1 MLMQSSKRWNM
12 LSSAPERLLRD
23 TPEHPLLV
31 QVLYHRGLTSARAI
45 AAFLAG
51 EHAVRENP
59 YRLRDMAVAVTRI
72 LHAIE
77 LGETICVYGDFDAD
91 GVTATAL
98 LVNALQ
104 IAGARVGSYI
114 PDRVDEGYG
123 LNIEA
128 IERIADQAK
137 LIITVDCGMRSVVE
151 VQRARALGLDVI
163 ITDHHSLGSEMPP
176 ALALINPRRPDCPS
190 KFERLAGVGVA
201 YRLAQ
206 AVLRAAARQRGA
218 RLSTEQVAEVE
229 GTLLDFVALGTVAD
243 MMPLMADNRSLVTRG
258 LARINDSPRTGIAAL
273 MAQADVRP
281 GTVDA
286 TAISFRL
293 APRINAAGRLAHARQ
308 AYKLLRTNDA
318 VEAYTLA
325 GELEALNQRR
335 QNLTVAAQAEA
346 EAQVAE
352 QVAGAAPLLFIH
364 SSSFLP
370 GIVGLVAGRLTER
383 FYRPAVVIE
392 RGEQESRGSARS
404 IREFDINRALDEMS
418 SLFVRHGGHNRAA
431 GFTVRT
437 DLLPVVADALQTIAA
452 RELAQHS
459 DLRPTL
465 DIDATVE
472 LDQLTWGLL
481 EQFARL
487 EPTGQDNPPP
497 LLALRG
503 VRLREAKTVADG
515 KHLKLVVDSHAG
527 SPVLDAIA
535 FHQGERRSAMSNE
548 MRLDLVFNLEAND
561 WQGRRM
567 LQLNVQDLRSTGS
580 DR

>member
-1 MLMQSSKRWNM
+1 MQSSKHWNM
-12 LSSAPERLLRD
+12 LPSAPERLLRD

-72 LHAIE
+72 LRAIE

-128 IERIADQAK
+128 IERIAGQAK
-137 LIITVDCGMRSVVE
+137 LIITVDCGMRSVAE

-190 KFERLAGVGVA
+190 RFERLAGVGVA

-206 AVLRAAARQRGA
+206 AVLRAAVRQRGA
-218 RLSTEQVAEVE
+218 RLSADQVAEVE
-229 GTLLDFVALGTVAD
+229 RTLLDFVALGTVAD

-258 LARINDSPRTGIAAL
+258 LAQINDSPRTGIAAL

-335 QNLTVAAQAEA
+335 QNLTAAAQAEA

-364 SSSFLP
+364 SSRFLP

-392 RGEQESRGSARS
+392 RGELESRGSARS
-404 IREFDINRALDEMS
+404 IREFDINRALDEVS

-437 DLLPVVADALQTIAA
+437 ELLPVVADALQTIAT

-465 DIDATVE
+465 DIDATVD

-535 FHQGERRSAMSNE
+535 FHQGERRSAMSSD
-548 MRLDLVFNLEAND
+548 MRLDLVFHLEAND

-567 LQLNVQDLRSTGS
+567 LQLNVQDLRSAGS
-580 DR
+580 DG